1 MSWCFGWRETS
12 GRVNQTKKR
21 VHLSIEGEACA
32 GEAQNA
38 ESNNGSIRLKINMES
53 RNKKHYLCPL
63 MTDSGK
69 KCDRDIHS

>member
-1 MSWCFGWRETS
+1 MRKCPGASAA
-12 GRVNQTKKR
+12 GRQVGELIRPRR

-53 RNKKHYLCPL
+53 RN
-63 MTDSGK
+63 
-69 KCDRDIHS
+69 